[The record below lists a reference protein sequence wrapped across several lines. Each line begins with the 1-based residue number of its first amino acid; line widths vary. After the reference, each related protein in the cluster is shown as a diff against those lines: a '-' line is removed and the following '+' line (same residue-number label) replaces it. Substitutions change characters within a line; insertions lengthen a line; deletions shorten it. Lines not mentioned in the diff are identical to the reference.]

1 MDRAGD
7 FNALSFR
14 TPESRT
20 GGLHRC
26 KALWCRP
33 SAPNPLTFRWPLLSL
48 QVWISYHSLPA
59 FQVLLISCPS
69 PINHWQLPNLSLTAC
84 PTCPSTLPPTKVP
97 SQCHSLAWTHLCPEA
112 PPYQECQHHLLR
124 SRSPRLSLPVSLCH
138 SQTLGSLLPAPY
150 VSFLSTPCYS

>member
-33 SAPNPLTFRWPLLSL
+33 SAPNPLTLRWPLLSL

-69 PINHWQLPNLSLTAC
+69 PINHRQLPNLSLTAC
-84 PTCPSTLPPTKVP
+84 PTCPSTLPPPK
-97 SQCHSLAWTHLCPEA
+97 CPLSA
-112 PPYQECQHHLLR
+112 IALPRLTSVLKPPPYQECYHHLLR
-124 SRSPRLSLPVSLCH
+124 PRSPRLSLPVSLCH
-138 SQTLGSLLPAPY
+138 SQTLGSLLPTPY
-150 VSFLSTPCYS
+150 VSFLSTPCCS